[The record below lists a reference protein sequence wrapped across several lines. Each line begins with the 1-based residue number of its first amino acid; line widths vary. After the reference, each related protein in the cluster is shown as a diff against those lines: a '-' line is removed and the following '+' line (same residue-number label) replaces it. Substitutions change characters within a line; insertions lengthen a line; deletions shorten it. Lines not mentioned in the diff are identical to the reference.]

1 MLSFPKSCR
10 RAVLCAAL
18 LVVPLVAASEG
29 AVAPLEQAASSTT
42 TTIGRNEA
50 LARFAG
56 CADDV
61 VRTSFADGAEPL
73 QSTARA
79 VFWGCVFYGGWPDGE
94 LTDDLSHHEK
104 LVDSILAGAALD
116 SAVTLTLDLAEA
128 PGSDHEV
135 GHQRHK
141 TPDRLLRL
149 GVRVRRR
156 ASCDDVCRGRQSGRA
171 GLHPLQLNLSLK
183 VQHPGGGRRG
193 AGPGRPPHP
202 PRAPGRR
209 APPGGGHRV
218 RVASSVRVPQKSV
231 AALSCSWAVEPENV
245 NVELVSV
252 TVPRVRNRAS

>member
-1 MLSFPKSCR
+1 MHRRSPTHLRATAAAAARGRRDQGLKVAGIRQERGVQLPLSMLSFPKSCR

-50 LARFAG
+50 LARSAG

-128 PGSDHEV
+128 QGLITRSGTSV
-135 GHQRHK
+135 
-141 TPDRLLRL
+141 T
-149 GVRVRRR
+149 RRQT
-156 ASCDDVCRGRQSGRA
+156 ACYAWVSVYA
-171 GLHPLQLNLSLK
+171 
-183 VQHPGGGRRG
+183 V
-193 AGPGRPPHP
+193 A
-202 PRAPGRR
+202 
-209 APPGGGHRV
+209 
-218 RVASSVRVPQKSV
+218 RVAMTS
-231 AALSCSWAVEPENV
+231 AAAASLAEPDYTLCN
-245 NVELVSV
+245 
-252 TVPRVRNRAS
+252 